1 MLELVGSKAAAR
13 FTSLQQCFR
22 MLDADHNGRVERHEI
37 QHLLRMFHL
46 PEDVADQFFSY
57 LDTENLGS
65 LDFQEVANVI
75 GQFIKPGYRAQP
87 AASRRPPPP
96 PAPPRPSSAP
106 KSHPA
111 PRPQQGGAQSVDPEP
126 LEAEMRQVAEIIG
139 SKATAKYR
147 STRELFRWLHLD
159 EANQGIVSREECLRF
174 MELFNYPSKSGEQMY
189 NFLLTKSRS
198 SNQVDYASFMRFFGP
213 YIHPQYEEILRQ
225 HEKMQPAGSSLRST
239 SHFAPP
245 ARQAGPRRSS
255 CRAPA
260 RPARAASAESSTP
273 LQVEGMAYGKDF
285 GSPNSSKA
293 STSVGACEGSDASS
307 VPSSAQAAR
316 PFAPASRRVSGDGVP
331 RGVARR
337 VVWNGNE
344 PKIVVTRC
352 PQAAPKPPPRTAQPH
367 SQSMQVPQKPAA
379 PATRPRPHTARA
391 RLEAMLAEAQGERHG
406 RVRRSASGNH
416 LGCGRSDKCLAST
429 PAASLCSSMAQH
441 WSAIA

>member
-1 MLELVGSKAAAR
+1 M
-13 FTSLQQCFR
+13 
-22 MLDADHNGRVERHEI
+22 
-37 QHLLRMFHL
+37 
-46 PEDVADQFFSY
+46 
-57 LDTENLGS
+57 
-65 LDFQEVANVI
+65 
-75 GQFIKPGYRAQP
+75 
-87 AASRRPPPP
+87 
-96 PAPPRPSSAP
+96 
-106 KSHPA
+106 
-111 PRPQQGGAQSVDPEP
+111 DPEP
-126 LEAEMRQVAEIIG
+126 LEAEMRQLAEIIG

-159 EANQGIVSREECLRF
+159 EANQGIVSREECVRF
-174 MELFNYPSKSGEQMY
+174 MELFNYPAKSGEQMY

-225 HEKMQPAGSSLRST
+225 HEKMQPAGSSQRSP

-245 ARQAGPRRSS
+245 AREAGPRRSS

-260 RPARAASAESSTP
+260 RAASAESSSP

-285 GSPNSSKA
+285 GSPPNSSKA
-293 STSVGACEGSDASS
+293 STSVGACEGSEASS

-316 PFAPASRRVSGDGVP
+316 PFAPAPRRVSGDGVP

-344 PKIVVTRC
+344 PKIVVTLC

-367 SQSMQVPQKPAA
+367 SQSMQVPQKPVA

-391 RLEAMLAEAQGERHG
+391 RLEAMLAEERHG
-406 RVRRSASGNH
+406 RVRRSASGHH
-416 LGCGRSDKCLAST
+416 LGCRSEKCLAST